1 MKPTIDI
8 YVGAPISGTEASAL
22 KELVEMLSKLG
33 ETSLVFANFR
43 CGPAKRQVDFFVVTQ
58 SHAAHLELKAYQGPI
73 EAPNEG
79 PWFHRD
85 RGGHRS
91 RVSSLDGSPRGQ
103 AIQTKYAICDAMEQF
118 ARRHRAVPPPRKD
131 KYFKQIESAVCIF
144 PSIHPDSKVAAGD
157 CRARIWSFED
167 CLASL
172 NALPGLNNWP
182 LDLWRGF
189 AAHYLRLEKVPL
201 AAAISPQVYE
211 AKSQL
216 EILCSKQ
223 ADYFVRLIADTLI
236 LGPELPLGEHTLVL
250 GRKGVGKTTLAQQ
263 TVSRAAAARHLC
275 FFVRAMKYRGDF
287 AKILQQAVSP
297 FSSLSPKDLV
307 QTAELCDA
315 RILVVLDGVDQIND
329 DGLREELLT
338 AAAGFFERHPCTVII
353 TVSREITLP
362 PNIQGKTVT
371 IPELTSE
378 DRQRIYKHYAPH
390 RAASIDL
397 SAFQT
402 PQDLKVAAQVAAK
415 LPKRATPALV
425 YDTYIRAQ
433 LGQDIASVGVMVCR
447 AIAHEVFTRFSSF
460 LSHQEFD
467 DLAERKLADL
477 GASIQLIDRIK
488 ATRLFERDLDGISF
502 AHDLLV
508 NHLVGAKLV
517 HSNQGNLASL
527 KELIAQP
534 LYQQITGEIISRLP
548 DDELA
553 MELLCTFPSVE
564 LFECAYAGELGLVLK
579 DRLETFL
586 RSVLD
591 RTDQELDCFELDCDL
606 SHGPDVLQVSPVM
619 TEQVTRKDMC
629 ALELIARY
637 MDIYFQRVAEILDRY
652 GKRVLEC
659 ARGLAGKRKLRTTA
673 VTTFYLHQEVEL
685 SPQKLRCSQI
695 AHLLSG
701 GSFNRRKLS
710 SAVVDAFDATFG
722 AAGEMNPIVDFVMCG
737 VWGRAP
743 HLDIWKMIVL
753 FRKCWSSGIYHLQLQ
768 ATDMFRMQANRLFE
782 KPHDQLAA
790 LVQEID
796 SRLGDDPLLNTGLV
810 ELLSMLGS
818 LESPVSLE
826 VADSEVEQ
834 LLTELRNRDLDST
847 NAPEVCRRAYRF
859 VSNIFEEVVSEP
871 YTHAYD
877 SLGIDDKAALLNAA
891 ASGVPIYSTITLD
904 WLLDELARLAHP
916 SARSVFDRY
925 CNAAPKWGEPFVG
938 ETTKHFLTSIFGL
951 SRISMPLPEWCDES
965 RSPSIA
971 WKLMRDLFYAHLVG
985 VSDHRELWMQL
996 ESEDPLGGVSV
1007 LLHTFYFL
1015 KQMEFTCPIQYHP
1028 EVTSQR
1034 DLKRLMEIGLK
1045 NFDRIEFGDLRFLDP
1060 FALLCQILQ
1069 KVGDEQTVRLL
1080 ATLTSDQQKGTDAIH
1095 AIRKI
1100 KQRLRCPEPI

>member
-8 YVGAPISGTEASAL
+8 YVGAPVSGTEAAAL
-22 KELVEMLSKLG
+22 EHLVEMLSKLG

-91 RVSSLDGSPRGQ
+91 RVSSVDGSPRGQ

-118 ARRHRAVPPPRKD
+118 ARRHGAVPPPRKD

-144 PSIHPDSKVAAGD
+144 PAIHLDSKVAAGD

-189 AAHYLRLEKVPL
+189 ATDYLQLEKVPL
-201 AAAISPQVYE
+201 AAAVSPQVYE

-223 ADYFVRLIADTLI
+223 ADYYLRLIADTLI

-250 GRKGVGKTTLAQQ
+250 GRKGAGKTTLAQQ
-263 TVSRAAAARHLC
+263 TVSRAAAACHLC

-287 AKILQQAVSP
+287 AKMLQQAVSP

-307 QTAELCDA
+307 QAAELCDA

-329 DGLREELLT
+329 DWLREELLT

-378 DRQRIYKHYAPH
+378 DRQRLYNHYAP
-390 RAASIDL
+390 RAVAPLDL
-397 SAFQT
+397 SPFPT
-402 PQDLKVAAQVAAK
+402 PHDLKVAAKAAAK
-415 LPKRATPALV
+415 LSKQTTPALV
-425 YDTYIRAQ
+425 YDAYIRVQ
-433 LGQDIASVGVMVCR
+433 LGHDIASVGIIVCR
-447 AIAHEVFTRFSSF
+447 TIAHEVFKRFSPF

-467 DLAERKLADL
+467 DLAERKLTAW
-477 GASIQLIDRIK
+477 GAPLSLIDRIK
-488 ATRLFERDLDGISF
+488 TTRLFESDVDGISF
-502 AHDLLV
+502 AHELLV
-508 NHLVGAKLV
+508 NHLVAAELV
-517 HSNQGNLASL
+517 HCNRENLSRL
-527 KELIAQP
+527 NEVIAQP

-548 DDELA
+548 DYELA
-553 MELLCTFPSVE
+553 TELFCTFPSLE
-564 LFECAYAGELGLVLK
+564 LFEAAHSGELGLVLK
-579 DRLETFL
+579 DRLEVFL
-586 RSVLD
+586 QKVLN
-591 RTDQELDCFELDCDL
+591 RADQELDCFQLDCEL
-606 SHGPDVLQVSPVM
+606 SNAPDVLQVLPA
-619 TEQVTRKDMC
+619 TTQQIPRADMC
-629 ALELIARY
+629 ALELIARHI
-637 MDIYFQRVAEILDRY
+637 DVYFPRVAEILDRY
-652 GKRVLEC
+652 GKCLLEC
-659 ARGLAGKRKLRTTA
+659 ARALARKHKLRTAA
-673 VTTFYLHQEVEL
+673 VTTFYLHGELEL
-685 SPQKLRCSQI
+685 SPQKLRCSRL
-695 AHLLSG
+695 AHFLSG
-701 GSFNRRKLS
+701 GSFNRQRLS
-710 SAVVDAFDATFG
+710 SAVVSAFDENFG
-722 AAGEMNPIVDFVMCG
+722 TAGEVNPVVDFLMCG
-737 VWGRAP
+737 VWGRATDP
-743 HLDIWKMIVL
+743 DIPKMLVL
-753 FRKCWSSGIYHLQLQ
+753 LRKCWSSGIYHLQLH
-768 ATDMFRMQANRLFE
+768 AIDMFRMQAYRLLE
-782 KPHDQLAA
+782 KAHDQLAA

-826 VADSEVEQ
+826 AADSEVER

-904 WLLDELARLAHP
+904 WILDELARLAHP

-971 WKLMRDLFYAHLVG
+971 WKLMRDLFYAYLVG

-1034 DLKRLMEIGLK
+1034 ELKRLMEIGLK

-1060 FALLCQILQ
+1060 FALLCQILE

-1080 ATLTSDQQKGTDAIH
+1080 ATLISDQQKGTDAIH